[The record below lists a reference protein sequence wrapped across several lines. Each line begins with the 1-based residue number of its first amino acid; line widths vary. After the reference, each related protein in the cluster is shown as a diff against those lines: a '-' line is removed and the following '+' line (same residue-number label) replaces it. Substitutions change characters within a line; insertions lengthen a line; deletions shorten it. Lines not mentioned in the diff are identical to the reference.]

1 MKRNRRSDSFVLAV
15 LGLFILLTATKASAI
30 PAFARLYGTS
40 CATCHNPFPKLNDF
54 GRAFK
59 DNGFKFPVSDEEVLK
74 VKALLL
80 GAPAQKE
87 QFPNSIWPGTI
98 PGMPPIGL
106 RMNMFFQTVG
116 KNRNNFRFVPTG
128 TVPSVPSF
136 VPRTDFESGL
146 FSIFTAGNFGSDI
159 AFWLDDDISVGG
171 ANANGGLGDAYLK
184 FVNIG
189 RLIKLPKDSLG
200 LRIGQFELDIPFS
213 QARSY
218 NISPYDIYTESN
230 VGAMATALPQ
240 SQQFV
245 NNVFGL
251 ADASQ
256 GFELSGGHSYGGY
269 HYSIAVVNQNSSG
282 HAAGSDFVPSATG
295 GNNGGLGFLSD
306 SNFKDV
312 YGRFSYRFNL
322 ERDKA
327 SRTGIQAAGT
337 LGPRTHTF
345 INLGTYYFYGRSM
358 QQLIGQEASGTPTLI
373 TANEPF
379 YRAGADFNF
388 NYRKFNIYGLY
399 MRGHDRNLL
408 PIDNTGVVIP
418 LPPSG
423 APPLPVGFI
432 HARDAE
438 FDGGFIQADY
448 MVFPWM
454 LTLMR
459 YDAVNSSADRI
470 NGLTL
475 NTGTPF
481 FGPFSDTR
489 NRFTPGVQFL
499 IHANIKTSFEYQI
512 RPKQQILNGVDPL
525 TGTLHNV
532 SPFRT
537 NTFTAGLEWV
547 Y

>member
-1 MKRNRRSDSFVLAV
+1 
-15 LGLFILLTATKASAI
+15 
-30 PAFARLYGTS
+30 
-40 CATCHNPFPKLNDF
+40 
-54 GRAFK
+54 
-59 DNGFKFPVSDEEVLK
+59 
-74 VKALLL
+74 
-80 GAPAQKE
+80 
-87 QFPNSIWPGTI
+87 
-98 PGMPPIGL
+98 
-106 RMNMFFQTVG
+106 
-116 KNRNNFRFVPTG
+116 
-128 TVPSVPSF
+128 
-136 VPRTDFESGL
+136 
-146 FSIFTAGNFGSDI
+146 
-159 AFWLDDDISVGG
+159 
-171 ANANGGLGDAYLK
+171 
-184 FVNIG
+184 
-189 RLIKLPKDSLG
+189 
-200 LRIGQFELDIPFS
+200 
-213 QARSY
+213 
-218 NISPYDIYTESN
+218 
-230 VGAMATALPQ
+230 
-240 SQQFV
+240 
-245 NNVFGL
+245 VFGL

-282 HAAGSDFVPSATG
+282 HAVGSDFVPSATG
-295 GNNGGLGFLSD
+295 GNNGGLGFMSD

-327 SRTGIQAAGT
+327 SRTGIQAASA
-337 LGPRTHTF
+337 LGPRNHTF

-499 IHANIKTSFEYQI
+499 IHANIKTSLEYQI
-512 RPKQQILNGVDPL
+512 RPKQQILNGVNPL
-525 TGTLHNV
+525 TGTLQNV